1 DEMTD
6 NQTRKNSTP
15 IKVYCLPE
23 EKMQIE
29 ANAAAAGLS
38 VAAYLRKVGMGYD
51 VESMVDIEQVNELS
65 RVNADLGRLGGLL
78 KLWLANDPRTVDF
91 SPTLI
96 RTLLA
101 KIESTRQELRNIMD
115 KILDK

>member
-1 DEMTD
+1 MTD
-6 NQTRKNSTP
+6 NQTRKNSAP

-38 VAAYLRKVGMGYD
+38 VAAYWRKVGMGYD